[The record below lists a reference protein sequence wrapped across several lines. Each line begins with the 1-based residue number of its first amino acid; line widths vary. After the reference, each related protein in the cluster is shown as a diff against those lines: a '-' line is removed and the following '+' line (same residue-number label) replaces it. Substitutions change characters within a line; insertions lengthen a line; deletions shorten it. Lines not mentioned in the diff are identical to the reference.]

1 MPKKKRGRQLG
12 IQLRLK
18 PQLAFQDRRISMRLS
33 GMKLPMLLTPLVL
46 LNPLGLPLLNL
57 TKQVPGE
64 EKTIPSSITNVPD
77 EVLGGMSKSFSFSS

>member
-12 IQLRLK
+12 IQLRVTL
-18 PQLAFQDRRISMRLS
+18 QLAFQDRRISMRLS

-57 TKQVPGE
+57 TKQVPGPRRRGHKTGIQIRSSSAK
-64 EKTIPSSITNVPD
+64 EK
-77 EVLGGMSKSFSFSS
+77 VL